1 LTGAYAITA
10 QPPPLTGTATGGE
23 GAPVSVSQD
32 DLVIVGTR
40 AEMAARGRVG
50 GLVTS
55 SRHDMSAIAKRA
67 REGLDAKFLRDAGG
81 DPDKAGVLR
90 RLHFAR
96 LNLAS
101 VRARSRRKV
110 AA

>member
-1 LTGAYAITA
+1 M
-10 QPPPLTGTATGGE
+10 
-23 GAPVSVSQD
+23 SD
-32 DLVIVGTR
+32 DTVTIVLNRG
-40 AEMAARGRVG
+40 EMAARGRVG
-50 GLVTS
+50 GLVTA

-67 REGLDAKFLRDAGG
+67 REGLDAKFLREAGG
-81 DPDKAGVLR
+81 DPGKAAVLR

-101 VRARSRRKV
+101 VQARSRRHSGSELDD